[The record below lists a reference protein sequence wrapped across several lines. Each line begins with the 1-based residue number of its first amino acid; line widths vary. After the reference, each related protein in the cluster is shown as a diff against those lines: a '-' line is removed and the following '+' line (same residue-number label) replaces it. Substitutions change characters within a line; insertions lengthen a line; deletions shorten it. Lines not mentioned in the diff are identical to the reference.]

1 MDNQYEVLNPW
12 AEVDPLPL
20 RGITPRLSTLA
31 GKKIGLFANSKA
43 ISRPILAVVEEKLKE
58 RFPSTEISWYV
69 PREKYTYNIV
79 QIESDVNKEVFEE
92 WLKGVDAV
100 IAAAGD

>member
-1 MDNQYEVLNPW
+1 MAEQYEVLSPW

-20 RGITPRLSTLA
+20 RGITPRLSDLK

-43 ISRPILAVVEEKLKE
+43 VSRPILTVVEQCLRE
-58 RFPSTEISWYV
+58 RFPSSKISWYA
-69 PREKYTYNIV
+69 PKEQYTYNVV
-79 QIESDVNKEVFEE
+79 QVEAAANKEVFEQ
-92 WLKGVDAV
+92 WLMGVDAV